1 MFNIIKKP
9 ITNEDMLDDGLDDK
23 VKTNT
28 AVAPKGWFHPN
39 FSFHYGLDKNPTVQI
54 AIEYNNGKYTVK
66 RYS

>member
-28 AVAPKGWFHPN
+28 AVTPKGWFHPS